1 MLYKAQT
8 KTYDLRY
15 ILLDLNGT
23 LTVQWK
29 IQTGTKTRIQKL
41 QKLWYEIHILSWN
54 QRWNGESIAHEI
66 GIWFFATH
74 DETEKESITKKFPKE
89 HTVAIGNARI
99 DNGMFKNAILR
110 IGTLQ
115 KEWIH
120 TGILP
125 HIDILMLDI
134 NDAFDILLD
143 ADTLSSTMKA

>member
-54 QRWNGESIAHEI
+54 QRWNGESI
-66 GIWFFATH
+66 
-74 DETEKESITKKFPKE
+74 
-89 HTVAIGNARI
+89 
-99 DNGMFKNAILR
+99 
-110 IGTLQ
+110 
-115 KEWIH
+115 
-120 TGILP
+120 
-125 HIDILMLDI
+125 
-134 NDAFDILLD
+134 
-143 ADTLSSTMKA
+143 